1 MGVPSVARKKMGVP
15 SVSAKKD
22 GCPFCLL
29 WEGRFKTQAL
39 LDEAA
44 VLTCMSYVD
53 LNPVRAA
60 MAETPEASDFTSI
73 QQRILYYSAGEESTP
88 INEESATRVPLMP
101 LVKQSKDA
109 HPNALGFAFL
119 DYLELI
125 DWAGRV
131 IREDKRG
138 AISRHAPPILQRL
151 GLDAERYLAHLA
163 GQGHLEN
170 PMVIGRYEKIKQ
182 LADVLGRRF
191 IKGLGEAKRLY
202 HGALPA

>member
-1 MGVPSVARKKMGVP
+1 
-15 SVSAKKD
+15 
-22 GCPFCLL
+22 
-29 WEGRFKTQAL
+29 
-39 LDEAA
+39 
-44 VLTCMSYVD
+44 
-53 LNPVRAA
+53 
-60 MAETPEASDFTSI
+60 
-73 QQRILYYSAGEESTP
+73 
-88 INEESATRVPLMP
+88 MP
-101 LVKQSKDA
+101 MVKQSEDA

-138 AISRHAPPILQRL
+138 AISRHTPPILQRL

-163 GQGHLEN
+163 GQGCLEN

-191 IKGLGEAKRLY
+191 IKGIGEAERLY
-202 HGALPA
+202 QGTLPA

>member
-1 MGVPSVARKKMGVP
+1 
-15 SVSAKKD
+15 
-22 GCPFCLL
+22 
-29 WEGRFKTQAL
+29 L

-60 MAETPEASDFTSI
+60 MAQTPEASDFTSI
-73 QQRILYYSAGEESTP
+73 QQRIREYAAGDESRLVS
-88 INEESATRVPLMP
+88 EESAARVPLMP
-101 LVKQSKDA
+101 LVKQGDDA
-109 HPNALGFAFL
+109 HPNILGFAFI

-131 IREDKRG
+131 MREDKRG
-138 AISRHAPPILQRL
+138 AISENAPPILQRL
-151 GLDAERYLAHLA
+151 GLDAEGYLAHLA

-202 HGALPA
+202 QGALPA